1 MIGDGHSVRV
11 AADVIHHLLWSGEG
25 GLSVD
30 DPVHV
35 SHRIEMTAESLRIS
49 QGLERSE
56 ELQLARVE
64 SLLQILQE
72 QSTEQAGQH
81 PHRQEEARAA
91 GDPPGSIEGDS
102 AARNDTMEVGM
113 KNQGLSPT
121 MEYSKEADFS
131 SQMLGIGSNSGQSLG
146 CGTSERLALGAVA
159 ICAAVVARPLVI
171 TGVAAFEM
179 PAKGCGATHLDCSHD
194 TPLSC

>member
-1 MIGDGHSVRV
+1 LIVVAIVSPSEFHFTAFDIDDPMIGDGHSVRV

-72 QSTEQAGQH
+72 QSTEQVGQH

-113 KNQGLSPT
+113 KAPT
-121 MEYSKEADFS
+121 P
-131 SQMLGIGSNSGQSLG
+131 
-146 CGTSERLALGAVA
+146 TV
-159 ICAAVVARPLVI
+159 P
-171 TGVAAFEM
+171 
-179 PAKGCGATHLDCSHD
+179 
-194 TPLSC
+194 